1 LSIFYTQ
8 ELFLFNSGF
17 SRLKRQIGQISL
29 CLGLSVA
36 TAQALAQTSV
46 MPPPPEIGAKG
57 YVLFDLTTGQTLAEF
72 NSKERLEP
80 ASLTKLMTAYMTFSA
95 LEGKQIKMDQQV
107 PVSPYAW
114 KAEGSR
120 MFIEPNKP
128 VTVEELL
135 YGLIVQSGND
145 ASRALAELLAG
156 DENNFAALMNQ
167 QAKRLGLTGTN
178 FRNATG
184 LPDPQHYTTASDLA
198 LLAKRI
204 IQDFPEYYT
213 MYSTKEYTYNGI
225 RQPNRNR
232 LLWIDSSVDGM
243 KTGHTESAGYCLV
256 SSANRKLPNGVD
268 RRLLSVVLGTT
279 SDQARTQESLKLMN
293 YGYQMFETVK
303 LYSANQTISTSEVFK
318 GQAKEAKLGVT
329 KDLLINVPRGMAKQ
343 LKATVEKK
351 GTLIAPIPA
360 GTELGSLKLTLNNET
375 IGNVPLVALSNIEE
389 AGLFGRLVDSAKLW
403 FEE

>member
-1 LSIFYTQ
+1 M
-8 ELFLFNSGF
+8 FNSGF
-17 SRLKRQIGQISL
+17 SRFKRQIGQLSL
-29 CLGLSVA
+29 CLGLSLAA
-36 TAQALAQTSV
+36 TAHAVAQTSV

-128 VTVEELL
+128 VTVEQLL

-156 DENNFAALMNQ
+156 DESNFAALMNQ

-198 LLAKRI
+198 ILAKRI
-204 IQDFPEYYT
+204 ILDFPEYYT

-256 SSANRKLPNGVD
+256 SSANRTLPNGVD

>member
-1 LSIFYTQ
+1 M
-8 ELFLFNSGF
+8 FNSGF

>member
-1 LSIFYTQ
+1 
-8 ELFLFNSGF
+8 LFNSGF

>member
-1 LSIFYTQ
+1 M
-8 ELFLFNSGF
+8 FNSGF
-17 SRLKRQIGQISL
+17 SRFKRQIGQLSL
-29 CLGLSVA
+29 CLGLSLA
-36 TAQALAQTSV
+36 TTHAAAQTSV

-57 YVLFDLTTGQTLAEF
+57 YVLLDLTTGQTLAEF

-128 VTVEELL
+128 VTVEQLL

-156 DENNFAALMNQ
+156 DESNFAALMNQ
-167 QAKRLGLTGTN
+167 QAKRLGLTATN

-198 LLAKRI
+198 ILAKRI

-256 SSANRKLPNGVD
+256 SSANRTLPNGVD

-318 GQAKEAKLGVT
+318 GKAKEAKLGVT

>member
-1 LSIFYTQ
+1 M
-8 ELFLFNSGF
+8 FNSGF
-17 SRLKRQIGQISL
+17 SRFKRQIGQLSL
-29 CLGLSVA
+29 CLGLSLATMHAVA
-36 TAQALAQTSV
+36 QSSV

-57 YVLFDLTTGQTLAEF
+57 YVLLDLTTGQTLAEF

-128 VTVEELL
+128 VTVEQLL

-156 DENNFAALMNQ
+156 DESNFAALMNQ

-198 LLAKRI
+198 ILAKRI

-256 SSANRKLPNGVD
+256 SSANRTLPNGVD

-360 GTELGSLKLTLNNET
+360 GTELGTLKLTLNNET
-375 IGNVPLVALSNIEE
+375 IGNVPLIALSNIEE
-389 AGLFGRLVDSAKLW
+389 AGLVGRLVDSAKLW